1 MKYLSFIILG
11 AIFIASCNSADKTTT
26 ERDQYIKDSTEKAN
40 RQNNGAD
47 GTTTVNPETSIQW
60 LDSTYLDLGKV
71 KQGQMVEVAF
81 RFKNAGTSPLVITS
95 VTASC
100 GCTIP
105 EKPEKPYSPGEEGV
119 IKAKFDSKNQ
129 HTGEHRKHVTV
140 SSNTNPGVHD
150 LNFRVEV
157 IE

>member
-1 MKYLSFIILG
+1 MNK
-11 AIFIASCNSADKTTT
+11 IALIAFSVLVIAACNSADKTSA
-26 ERDQYIKDSTEKAN
+26 EREKYIKDSTAKAN
-40 RQNNGAD
+40 RQN
-47 GTTTVNPETSIQW
+47 GTEGTTVNPATTIQW

-71 KQGQMVEVAF
+71 KKGQMVEVSF
-81 RFKNAGTSPLVITS
+81 RFRNTGTSPLIIDN

-100 GCTIP
+100 GCTVP

-129 HTGEHRKHVTV
+129 QNGEHRKHVTV
-140 SSNTNPGVHD
+140 TSNTNPNVHD

-157 IE
+157 ID

>member
-1 MKYLSFIILG
+1 MKKIV
-11 AIFIASCNSADKTTT
+11 AIALAVVLIAACNSADKTSA
-26 ERDQYIKDSTEKAN
+26 EREKYIKDSTAKAN
-40 RQNNGAD
+40 RQNGTA
-47 GTTTVNPETSIQW
+47 GTTNVNPQTDIQW

-71 KQGQMVEVAF
+71 KKGQMVEVAF
-81 RFKNAGTSPLVITS
+81 RFKNNGTSPLIIDNVS
-95 VTASC
+95 ASC
-100 GCTIP
+100 GCTVP

-140 SSNTNPGVHD
+140 TANTNPNVHD

>member
-1 MKYLSFIILG
+1 MKYSLL
-11 AIFIASCNSADKTTT
+11 IALAVFTLAACNSADKTSA
-26 ERDQYIKDSTEKAN
+26 EREQYIKDSTEKAN
-40 RQNNGAD
+40 RNL
-47 GTTTVNPETSIQW
+47 TTDETGNPNPETSILW

-71 KQGQMVEVAF
+71 KEGTVVEVAF
-81 RFKNAGTSPLVITS
+81 RFKNAGPKPLVITN

-105 EKPEKPYSPGEEGV
+105 EKPEAPYGPGEEGI

-129 HTGEHRKHVTV
+129 HAGEHRKHVTV
-140 SSNTNPGVHD
+140 TSNTYPAVHD

-157 IE
+157 TE